1 MTEGIQLA
9 QKTMKI
15 KLPIIFLAIVMIIA
29 GGWWI
34 GKKRTIIPNNKIGQA
49 PVTVRVAYGPYVSPI
64 FIAFDKGFFEEER
77 LDVEKQ
83 LVPGTDTTT
92 IGLTNGDI
100 DTAWI
105 PYSVLFSFEQAA
117 PGNFKIF
124 SNAIE
129 TLNKPYSYLIVKS
142 NIGNIKDLLGKKI
155 VVRSGINGR
164 LQAEMI
170 LKGLGVDLKK
180 IELVQVEAPITPIAF
195 AKEDVSA
202 AIDVEPSATA
212 MLQRRG
218 GKILESAVRVKYITD
233 PYSTGAQVF
242 SSKFIQAHPKEAE
255 KFRLAFEKAVDYM
268 KENDQESRDI
278 LQKYLKLDSEVAKA
292 MAPQEIQKYAEI
304 DRNSITKL
312 MEISVE
318 TKQLDRLLN
327 LSSIYYEP

>member
-1 MTEGIQLA
+1 
-9 QKTMKI
+9 MKI
-15 KLPIIFLAIVMIIA
+15 KLLFALLMIFMIIA

-34 GKKRTIIPNNKIGQA
+34 GKKRTIPDNKISQT
-49 PVTVRVAYGPYVSPI
+49 PVTIKVAYGPYVSPI
-64 FIAFDKGFFEEER
+64 FIAFEKGFFEEEG
-77 LDVEKQ
+77 LNVEKQ
-83 LVPGTDTTT
+83 LVPGMDTTT
-92 IGLTNGDI
+92 AGLTRGDI

-105 PYSVLFSFEQAA
+105 PYSVLFSFEQAS

-124 SNAIE
+124 SNSIE
-129 TLNKPYSYLIVKS
+129 TLDKPYSYLIVKN

-170 LKGLGVDLKK
+170 LKGLGLDLKK
-180 IELVQVEAPITPIAF
+180 IELVQVEASITPIAF

-212 MLQRRG
+212 MLQKSG
-218 GKILESAVRVKYITD
+218 GKFLESAVRVKYITN
-233 PYSTGAQVF
+233 PYPTGAQVF
-242 SSKFIQAHPKEAE
+242 SFKFIQAHPKEAE

-268 KENDQESRDI
+268 KKNDQESRDI
-278 LQKYLKLDSEVAKA
+278 LQKYLKLDSEVAKT

-312 MEISVE
+312 MEISAE

>member
-1 MTEGIQLA
+1 
-9 QKTMKI
+9 MKI
-15 KLPIIFLAIVMIIA
+15 KLLFALLMISMIIA

-34 GKKRTIIPNNKIGQA
+34 GKKRTIPDNKIRQT
-49 PVTVRVAYGPYVSPI
+49 PVTIKVAYGPYVSPI
-64 FIAFDKGFFEEER
+64 FIAFEKGFFEEEG
-77 LDVEKQ
+77 LNVEKQ
-83 LVPGTDTTT
+83 LVPGMDTTT
-92 IGLTNGDI
+92 AGLTRGDI

-105 PYSVLFSFEQAA
+105 PYSVLFSFEQAS

-124 SNAIE
+124 SNSIE
-129 TLNKPYSYLIVKS
+129 TLDKPYSYLIVKN

-170 LKGLGVDLKK
+170 LKGLGLDLKK
-180 IELVQVEAPITPIAF
+180 IELVQVEASITPIAF

-212 MLQRRG
+212 MLQKSG
-218 GKILESAVRVKYITD
+218 GKILESAVRVKYITN
-233 PYSTGAQVF
+233 PYPTGAQVF
-242 SSKFIQAHPKEAE
+242 SLKFIQAHPKEAE

-278 LQKYLKLDSEVAKA
+278 LQKYLKLDSEVAKT

-312 MEISVE
+312 MEISAE